1 MQIHEIKPKHK
12 RKKIKRLGRGRTRGT
27 YSGRGIKG
35 QKARAG
41 RRMRPEMRDII
52 KKIHK
57 KRGYKFTSIK
67 EKPIVINISDL
78 IVFNDGAVISPQT
91 LFQKKLIQKKNRL
104 FPRVKILGKG
114 DLTKKLSV
122 SGCMVSVS
130 AKEKIVK
137 AGGKVA

>member
-12 RKKIKRLGRGRTRGT
+12 RKKIKRLGRGATRGT

-57 KRGYKFTSIK
+57 KRGRGRNSLTSIQ
-67 EKPIVINISDL
+67 EKPIIINIADL
-78 IVFNDGAVISPQT
+78 NVFNDGTVISPHV

-104 FPRVKILGKG
+104 LPK
-114 DLTKKLSV
+114 
-122 SGCMVSVS
+122 
-130 AKEKIVK
+130 
-137 AGGKVA
+137 